1 MSRIGKKT
9 INIPQGVQIAIKG
22 NQINVSGKKGQLSLT
37 HNERVRLEHK
47 DNELHVQVVGNE
59 RLASPF
65 QGLYNRLI
73 NNMIHGVQFGYSKEL
88 GIEGVGFR
96 AKMEGDMLSMSLG
109 FSHPCNFKA
118 PKGITITTPTQTQV
132 IIEGIDK
139 QLVGQCAAEI
149 RQMRRTD
156 PYKQKGLR
164 YKGERLR
171 KKVGK
176 AKAK

>member
-1 MSRIGKKT
+1 MSRIGKKP
-9 INIPQGVQIAIKG
+9 IEIPQGVNVAVKG
-22 NQINVSGKKGQLSLT
+22 NKIDVNGKKGQLSLEY
-37 HNERVRLEHK
+37 NERVRIEHK
-47 DNELHVQVVGNE
+47 DNELYVHVVGNE
-59 RLASPF
+59 RLGSPF

-73 NNMIHGVQFGYSKEL
+73 TNMIRGVTEGYSKEL
-88 GIEGVGFR
+88 EIEGVGFR
-96 AKMEGDMLSMSLG
+96 AKMEGDTLSMSLG

-132 IIEGIDK
+132 VIQGIDK

-156 PYKQKGLR
+156 PYKQKGVR